1 MNFPG
6 EFYYSNN
13 YIDCI
18 SFTPQKSYYR
28 ILNLSFWTQCYFHW
42 MAYSTSGHIF
52 QCLYIHVSVK
62 IMYISVSCQR
72 FLDFIAND
80 RLCVSLKN
88 FQFVSFLA
96 SWLSKPFF
104 FPRWYIIFCFRI
116 FKVSTYTSTSI
127 FIWEETECYIMY
139 IERWISL
146 FWLDKLR
153 MYKSIF
159 SNNVTMIYMSF

>member
-62 IMYISVSCQR
+62 IMCISVSCQR

-80 RLCVSLKN
+80 RLCVSPKN
-88 FQFVSFLA
+88 FQFVRFLA

-104 FPRWYIIFCFRI
+104 SLVDILFCFTILKFNFILRYI
-116 FKVSTYTSTSI
+116 HNYTSARRLKI
-127 FIWEETECYIMY
+127 ECDSMY
-139 IERWISL
+139 IEKWISL
-146 FWLDKLR
+146 FW
-153 MYKSIF
+153 
-159 SNNVTMIYMSF
+159 